1 MLDVACDTLLL
12 LTCLL
17 TYLPP
22 HLLRHLR
29 GGHDAGASEHKQ
41 DTLVV
46 RYRAV
51 THPAAVE
58 HQARHSER
66 LHRLRQPHLRAERL
80 LLQPGGRG
88 TVSVD
93 LDQNVAGAALPVC
106 QSVAQRGER
115 CRPLQKG
122 NLHPKP

>member
-1 MLDVACDTLLL
+1 MLDVACDTSLL

-17 TYLPP
+17 TYLPTP
-22 HLLRHLR
+22 FLRHLR
-29 GGHDAGASEHKQ
+29 GGHYACASEHKQ

-80 LLQPGGRG
+80 LLQPGGACA
-88 TVSVD
+88 VSVD
-93 LDQNVAGAALPVC
+93 LDQNVTGAAFPIC
-106 QSVAQRGER
+106 QSAAQSGAFSY
-115 CRPLQKG
+115 
-122 NLHPKP
+122 